1 MTRESGP
8 VAPTRPFHR
17 RVQAM
22 PLSARR
28 LRDTTHLWRESLGHL
43 PDPRPKAVSDQ
54 GEEMA
59 GRAPRPRRHVTAIRG
74 KWFSLKESV
83 SRRAVCSMR
92 LNEPRTHEQPVT
104 EAPPPAP
111 GQRGRRHPRAPT
123 RLPRGPPPSAGP
135 TPFRE
140 GDVRGCAPRRK
151 APRPRRGPGGFRRPV
166 LQGADHARHEEA
178 CSFLGR
184 CVSQSQEMV
193 TERPRWVPTG
203 VPCCDGRGG
212 AGARGPPRRE
222 PSGPMAPRFR
232 LQVSPSRSGLSL
244 PLHLRNSIPFSEADA
259 GRPSRSSCCSWLI
272 FGFWRPGSR
281 ARSGLWF
288 HRASRPGGPRG
299 QGCSPGWLWACRL
312 RSAGAGREPPVC
324 WRRAGRGG
332 RGPFLA

>member
-8 VAPTRPFHR
+8 VAPTCPFHR

-28 LRDTTHLWRESLGHL
+28 LRDTAHFWRESLGHL

-59 GRAPRPRRHVTAIRG
+59 GRTPRPRRHVTAIRG

-83 SRRAVCSMR
+83 SWRAVCSVR
-92 LNEPRTHEQPVT
+92 LSEPRTHEQPVT

-111 GQRGRRHPRAPT
+111 GQRENGTPGRPPVF
-123 RLPRGPPPSAGP
+123 RGAH
-135 TPFRE
+135 PFRE
-140 GDVRGCAPRRK
+140 GDVRGCAPRWK

-166 LQGADHARHEEA
+166 LQGADHARREEA

-203 VPCCDGRGG
+203 VPCRAARGG
-212 AGARGPPRRE
+212 AGARGPLGESPRWADGAPAPPAGLPVTLRPLP
-222 PSGPMAPRFR
+222 PSAP
-232 LQVSPSRSGLSL
+232 S
-244 PLHLRNSIPFSEADA
+244 
-259 GRPSRSSCCSWLI
+259 
-272 FGFWRPGSR
+272 
-281 ARSGLWF
+281 
-288 HRASRPGGPRG
+288 
-299 QGCSPGWLWACRL
+299 
-312 RSAGAGREPPVC
+312 
-324 WRRAGRGG
+324 
-332 RGPFLA
+332 